1 MKDTN
6 IYKKAI
12 FLGGGGSSAEAVRT
26 VGKRRD

>member
-12 FLGGGGSSAEAVRT
+12 FLGGGSSAEAVRT